1 MAKEGKEEAVGDH
14 VGEGVGVVPEEFQGE
29 EGFSISVNLLL
40 KKSKNY
46 CSYEKWKMNSFNY
59 SVKM

>member
-40 KKSKNY
+40 KKSENY
-46 CSYEKWKMNSFNY
+46 CFLWKMEN
-59 SVKM
+59 